1 MTRLHRRLA
10 ASLAALALV
19 FAQLAVSAHAC
30 EVTGQP
36 GKRSADAKPVT
47 CHEVSPAE
55 GTGENLCEQHCQYGD
70 ASVESNAP
78 APVAM
83 HVAGPA
89 LRLEPAGTL
98 PTEAISPSR
107 ADVPPIAA
115 PPPAILFGVLR
126 I

>member
-30 EVTGQP
+30 DVTGQP
-36 GKRSADAKPVT
+36 GKQPAAAKPVT

-55 GTGENLCEQHCQYGD
+55 GAGENLCEQHCQYGD

-78 APVAM
+78 APLAM

-98 PTEAISPSR
+98 PAEAISPSR

>member
-1 MTRLHRRLA
+1 MA
-10 ASLAALALV
+10 ASLAALALA

-30 EVTGQP
+30 DVTGPRGKQP
-36 GKRSADAKPVT
+36 VAAQPVT
-47 CHEVSPAE
+47 CHEIARDE
-55 GTGENLCEQHCQYGD
+55 GVGENLCEQHCQYGD

-89 LRLEPAGTL
+89 LRLEPAGTF
-98 PTEAISPSR
+98 PVEAISPSR

>member
-1 MTRLHRRLA
+1 MTRLRRRLS
-10 ASLAALALV
+10 ASFAALALA

-36 GKRSADAKPVT
+36 GKQPAVANSVA
-47 CHEVSPAE
+47 CHEVAPAE
-55 GTGENLCEQHCQYGD
+55 GASENLCERHCQYGD

-89 LRLEPAGTL
+89 LWLEPAGTL
-98 PTEAISPSR
+98 PAEAIPPSR
-107 ADVPPIAA
+107 ADLPPIAA

>member
-1 MTRLHRRLA
+1 MVRRRPLA
-10 ASLAALALV
+10 AFFTLIALV
-19 FAQLAVSAHAC
+19 TAQFLVSAHAC
-30 EVTGQP
+30 DRPFQGRASEVVAHSAHCP
-36 GKRSADAKPVT
+36 G
-47 CHEVSPAE
+47 VSQDDSTPD
-55 GTGENLCEQHCQYGD
+55 NLCEQHCQYGD